1 MNEQRIIDIESK
13 IAFQEETLQVLNDV
27 ICEQQKQLDKLVA
40 TCKLLDER
48 IYWMNASMICWW
60 PAVMRQ
66 HPMNHP
72 RISSDTAGRRR
83 ITGGK

>member
-27 ICEQQKQLDKLVA
+27 ICEQQKQIDKLVA

-48 IYWMNASMICWW
+48 INDLLVA
-60 PAVMRQ
+60 
-66 HPMNHP
+66 
-72 RISSDTAGRRR
+72 SSDAPASDEPLPHF
-83 ITGGK
+83 

>member
-27 ICEQQKQLDKLVA
+27 ICEQQKQIDKLVA

-48 IYWMNASMICWW
+48 INDLLVASD
-60 PAVMRQ
+60 
-66 HPMNHP
+66 
-72 RISSDTAGRRR
+72 DTQVFDEPPPHF
-83 ITGGK
+83 

>member
-27 ICEQQKQLDKLVA
+27 ICEQQKQIDKLVA

-48 IYWMNASMICWW
+48 INDLLVA
-60 PAVMRQ
+60 
-66 HPMNHP
+66 
-72 RISSDTAGRRR
+72 SSDAQASDEPPPHF
-83 ITGGK
+83 